1 MFRARRKR
9 AKTSKTPVVSYNY
22 AHMYFRA
29 FALGVVLAVVGASVS
44 AQQAVK
50 LQFNGGQVT
59 LSAQNAPV
67 RTILAE
73 WARLGGATIVN
84 AERVAGPPVTIELAG
99 VPERQALEILLR
111 SVAGYIVA
119 PRPAGSQGASAFDRI
134 MILPTSVAPRNP
146 VPATATAGSAPRP
159 SLPRPAVVARPPD
172 PNDSVVEPGVDAPV
186 QQEDPTALIQGR
198 DPRTRPPVVMRPPV
212 DNSGDTADDNADDG
226 QEEEKPEPAGVAP
239 TPANPF
245 GVPAGSSAT
254 PGVISPSPQPR
265 TQPQRQNQGPANRV
279 Q

>member
-1 MFRARRKR
+1 M
-9 AKTSKTPVVSYNY
+9 S
-22 AHMYFRA
+22 FRA
-29 FALGVVLAVVGASVS
+29 FALTVMFAVVAGPAS
-44 AQQAVK
+44 AQQTVN

-84 AERVAGPPVTIELAG
+84 GERVAGPPVTLELSG
-99 VPERQALEILLR
+99 VPERQALDVLLR

-134 MILPTSVAPRNP
+134 VILPTSVAPRI
-146 VPATATAGSAPRP
+146 PAPAAAAASGPRP
-159 SLPRPAVVARPPD
+159 TLPRPAFIARPPD
-172 PNDSVVEPGVDAPV
+172 PGGSVVETGLEAADP
-186 QQEDPTALIQGR
+186 QEDPNALIQGR
-198 DPRTRPPVVMRPPV
+198 DPRVRPPVVMRPPV
-212 DNSGDTADDNADDG
+212 DNTGDTPDDDADDE
-226 QEEEKPEPAGVAP
+226 QEEDAAAPDGVAP

-245 GVPAGSSAT
+245 GVPAGSSTT
-254 PGVISPSPQPR
+254 PGVIAPIPQSPTQPQR
-265 TQPQRQNQGPANRV
+265 TQPQRPTPRPTNRV